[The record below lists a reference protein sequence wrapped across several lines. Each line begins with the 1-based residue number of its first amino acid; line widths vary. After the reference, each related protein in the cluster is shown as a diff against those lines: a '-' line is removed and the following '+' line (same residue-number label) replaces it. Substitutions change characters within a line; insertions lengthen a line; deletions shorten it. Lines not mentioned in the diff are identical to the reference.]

1 MKGDSML
8 LRPKEWR
15 SLRSRYEEDR
25 PHRMLALDGG
35 GIRGLITLGI
45 LSQIEELIRQ
55 KTGQKLCE
63 YFDYIAGTST
73 GAIIAAGLAQ
83 GMTTAELV
91 DFYNSCGEEMFEPSS
106 LLQRLKCLY
115 TADPLRAKL
124 QDVFGKNTNL
134 AAPQSAGDHGLKCL
148 LLVVTKNVTTDSA
161 WPISSNP
168 DAKYNDP
175 IKANNNLKIPIW
187 QLVRASTAAP
197 VYFPPEILEWNPN
210 DPSET
215 FVFADGGV
223 TPYNN
228 PSFLLYR
235 MATEPAYR
243 LNWKAGEKNL
253 LLISVGTG
261 AAESKGATAA
271 APNKNIVSTVA
282 GLPGELMYGT
292 LIDQDINCRTVGRC
306 TYGAPLDSEILDL
319 VPRQVHEGMTT
330 AEQYQAP
337 AIPLSTDLGR
347 HFVYARYNADLSET
361 GLRSLGFPDVEPS
374 NIQKMDAVENI
385 PTLFKIGKAAGGVVQ
400 AAHFGSFLS

>member
-1 MKGDSML
+1 ML
-8 LRPKEWR
+8 LRPNEWK
-15 SLRSRYEEDR
+15 SLRSRYEGDR

-45 LSQIEELIRQ
+45 LSQIEELIYQR
-55 KTGQKLCE
+55 TGQKLCE

-73 GAIIAAGLAQ
+73 GAIIAAGLSL
-83 GMTTAELV
+83 GKTTAELV
-91 DFYNSCGEEMFEPSS
+91 DFYRSSGEEMFSPSS
-106 LLQRLKCLY
+106 LMRRLKCLY

-124 QDVFGKNTNL
+124 KDVFGENTTL
-134 AAPQSAGDHGLKCL
+134 AAPLSAGHQGLKCL
-148 LLVVTKNVTTDSA
+148 LLVVTKNVTTDSP

-175 IKANNNLKIPIW
+175 AKDNNNLKIPLW

-197 VYFPPEILEWNPN
+197 VYFPPEILQWNPN
-210 DPSET
+210 DTSET

-228 PSFLLYR
+228 PAFLLYR

-243 LNWKAGEKNL
+243 LNWKTGEKNL

-271 APNKNIVSTVA
+271 APNKYIVSTVA
-282 GLPGELMYGT
+282 DLPGELMYGM

-319 VPRQVHEGMTT
+319 VTRQIHEGMTT

-337 AIPLSTDLGR
+337 MIPLSTDLGR
-347 HFVYARYNADLSET
+347 RFLYARYNADLSET
-361 GLRSLGFPDVEPS
+361 GLRNLGFPNVEPS

-385 PTLFKIGKAAGGVVQ
+385 PTLFKIGKAAGGAVQ
-400 AAHFGSFLS
+400 AAHFGPFLG